1 MVKHLMNVNVNFSKL
16 SVDTDQ
22 QHYRQVCL
30 VANILG
36 SNIGVGRLFST
47 VGYSTIVSLL
57 CNLYRKG

>member
-1 MVKHLMNVNVNFSKL
+1 MNVNFSKL